1 MNPSGTATMDEWK
14 RRLGDRYPS
23 GELAA
28 MRRFWMEESSHDP
41 DDVQWNRLVSG
52 EPVQYVLRKAWF
64 MGRTLEVDG
73 SVLIPRPESEELVA
87 WVLEEK
93 ENHAEAFLDLGTG
106 SGCLAL
112 ALSWKGGCR
121 PVYGM
126 DVSEE
131 ALKTARKNAIAWGLE
146 SSFVGLQAD
155 FMDKAWVPPSAALW
169 ISNPPYIGL
178 DEAAQMEEHV
188 LEYEPSRALFAPSQ
202 DPLDVYRALA
212 EHFLKDPVARSF
224 WLELNPRFAEECLL
238 LWPGCQAQIRRDM
251 QGKPRM
257 LRVVKEPLPQR
268 PADQSCA

>member
-1 MNPSGTATMDEWK
+1 MGEWK
-14 RRLGDRYPS
+14 RRLGHHYPS

-28 MRRFWMEESSHDP
+28 MRRFWMEESSQDP
-41 DDVQWNRLVSG
+41 DDAQWNRLGSR

-93 ENHAEAFLDLGTG
+93 ENHAEAILDLGTG

-112 ALSWKGGCR
+112 ALAWKGGCR
-121 PVYGM
+121 PLYGV
-126 DVSEE
+126 DVSAE
-131 ALKTARKNAIAWGLE
+131 ALKTARKNAVAWGLE

-178 DEAAQMEEHV
+178 DEAAQMEKHV
-188 LEYEPSRALFAPSQ
+188 LDYEPSTALFAPSP

-212 EHFLKDPVARSF
+212 EHFLKDPVAGSF
-224 WLELNPRFAEECLL
+224 WLELNPRYAEECLL

-251 QGKPRM
+251 QGKSRM
-257 LRVVKEPLPQR
+257 LRVVKEPLPQQ

>member
-1 MNPSGTATMDEWK
+1 MNPSGTATMGEWK
-14 RRLGDRYPS
+14 RRLGQLYPT

-28 MRRFWMEESSHDP
+28 MRRFWLEESSHDP
-41 DDVQWNRLVSG
+41 DEVQWSRLGSG

-93 ENHAEAFLDLGTG
+93 ENHAEAILDLGTG

-112 ALSWKGGCR
+112 ALAWKGGCR
-121 PVYGM
+121 PLYGV
-126 DVSEE
+126 DISAE
-131 ALKTARKNAIAWGLE
+131 ALKTARKNAVAWGLE

-155 FMDKAWVPPSAALW
+155 FMDKTWVPPSAALW

-178 DEAAQMEEHV
+178 DEAAQMEKHV
-188 LEYEPSRALFAPSQ
+188 LDYEPSTALFAQCP

-224 WLELNPRFAEECLL
+224 WLELNPRYAEECLL
-238 LWPGCQAQIRRDM
+238 LWSGCQAQIRRDM
-251 QGKPRM
+251 QGKSRM
-257 LRVVKEPLPQR
+257 LRVVKEPLPQQ